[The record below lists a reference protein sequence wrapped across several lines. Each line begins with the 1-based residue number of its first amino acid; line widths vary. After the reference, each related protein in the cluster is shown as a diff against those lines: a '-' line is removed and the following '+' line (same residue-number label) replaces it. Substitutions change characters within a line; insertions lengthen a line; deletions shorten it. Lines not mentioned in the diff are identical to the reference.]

1 MTPAPPIPVITGCTA
16 SGKTGLA
23 LAMAARIR
31 MEVISA
37 DSRQIYRMMDI
48 GTAKPTREEREAVP
62 HHLLDIMDPDGTY
75 SAGRFAR
82 EASALAPA
90 IRARGAVPVVVGGT
104 GLYLLAL
111 TGRFDP
117 LPQADGTLRSI
128 LSACECSS
136 RGFVRR
142 CLARLD
148 PASAGT
154 LHPSD
159 AVRALR
165 ALEITL
171 LSGRRASSLRTGGPG
186 RGDVFRIARVDVP
199 GPDLRRRISARTRSM
214 LESGLVDEVRR
225 LSAAGFGRDCAPGR
239 TIGYREVLDS
249 LEAGGSG
256 DDAATAIENGTWRF
270 SRRQRNML
278 GRLPADLVTDGGDPG
293 ALFETLFGDGVP

>member
-1 MTPAPPIPVITGCTA
+1 MEMA
-16 SGKTGLA
+16 S
-23 LAMAARIR
+23 RIR
-31 MEVISA
+31 IEVISA

-48 GTAKPTREEREAVP
+48 GTAKPSRVEMEAVP
-62 HHLLDIMDPDGTY
+62 HHLVDIMDPDGTY

-82 EASALAPA
+82 EAGALARG

-117 LPQADGTLRSI
+117 LPQADRTLRAV
-128 LSACECSS
+128 LSACESTS
-136 RGFVRR
+136 RGFIRR
-142 CLARLD
+142 CLGRLD
-148 PASAGT
+148 PASAGS

-171 LSGRRASSLRTGGPG
+171 LSGRRASSLRTGGAG
-186 RGDVFRIARVDVP
+186 RGGGFRIARVELP
-199 GPDLRRRISARTRSM
+199 APELRRRISERTRGM
-214 LESGLVDEVRR
+214 LACGLVDEVRR
-225 LSAAGFGRDCAPGR
+225 LAAAGYGRECAPGR

-249 LEAGGSG
+249 LDAGGSG
-256 DDAATAIENGTWRF
+256 EDAAPAIEAGTWRF

-278 GRLPADLVTDGGDPG
+278 GRLPADMVTDGSDPG
-293 ALFETLFGDGVP
+293 ALFETLFGDGVR